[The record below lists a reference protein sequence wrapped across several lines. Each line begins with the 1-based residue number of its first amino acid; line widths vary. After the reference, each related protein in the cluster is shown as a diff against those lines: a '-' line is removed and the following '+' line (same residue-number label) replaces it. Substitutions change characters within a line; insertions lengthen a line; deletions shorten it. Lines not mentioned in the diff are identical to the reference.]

1 MLGIWKEMTLWKR
14 VLIGLA
20 LGMIVGL
27 IAHYAGGEKAIE
39 IVTTWVKP
47 FGEAFVNLIKMLVVP
62 LIATT
67 LVAGVVAMGEP
78 KKLGTLG
85 LYAVGLYLATTFFAV
100 CLGLISGTIFKP
112 GASVGNLEVSDAA
125 MESAKGKLQAGQDAA
140 SSLTDKLLDIIPTN
154 PIEALATGNVL
165 QIIFF
170 SILVGVGI
178 MMVGEK
184 GKPLADFFDAA
195 SEVVMKITM
204 GVMELAP
211 YGVFALMAWIM
222 ADMGLGILKSMS
234 MLAVA
239 LYLACIVQIVF
250 VYGGIIIK
258 GILRLPVTRYYFDS
272 ADAMGVAYSTS
283 SSNATL
289 PVTISVA
296 ENNLGVDK
304 AVAGSVLPLGAT
316 INMDGT
322 AIYLGIIATFAA
334 QAFGISLD
342 FGDYAMIALMA
353 TLTSIGTAGIPSA
366 SLFLAFA
373 VLSAIGVTEEQY
385 FLVVAFILP
394 FDRLLDMMRTV
405 TNVSGDLAVSCA
417 VAKWEGQ
424 LDEESF
430 RAKPII

>member
-1 MLGIWKEMTLWKR
+1 MFAKWQAITLWKR
-14 VLIGLA
+14 VIIGLL
-20 LGMIVGL
+20 LGMGVGL
-27 IAHYAGGEKAIE
+27 IAHYAGGDGASSF
-39 IVTTWVKP
+39 VTTWIKP

-85 LYAVGLYLATTFFAV
+85 LRAVGLYLATTFFAV
-100 CLGLISGTIFKP
+100 CLGLISGNIFKP
-112 GASVGNLEVSDAA
+112 GASVGELNVSEAA
-125 MESAKGKLQAGQDAA
+125 MESARSKLEAGQAA
-140 SSLTDKLLDIIPTN
+140 SSSLSDKLLDIIPTN
-154 PIEALATGNVL
+154 PVAALSNGNVL

-170 SILVGVGI
+170 AILLGVGI
-178 MMVGEK
+178 MLCGDR
-184 GKPLADFFDAA
+184 GKPLGDFFDSA

-211 YGVFALMAWIM
+211 FGVFALMAFVM
-222 ADMGLGILKSMS
+222 ADMGLGILASMAL
-234 MLAVA
+234 LAVA
-239 LYLACIVQIVF
+239 LYLACIVQILL
-250 VYGGIIIK
+250 VYGGVIIK
-258 GILRLPVTRYYFDS
+258 TVLRLPVSRYYLDS

-296 ENNLGVDK
+296 EKNLGVDK

-322 AIYLGIIATFAA
+322 AIYLGIIAVFAA
-334 QAFGISLD
+334 QVFGIDLTMA
-342 FGDYAMIALMA
+342 DYGMIALMA

-373 VLSAIGVTEEQY
+373 VLSAIGVTEAQY

-405 TNVSGDLAVSCA
+405 TNVSGDLAVACA

-430 RAKPII
+430 RAKPVI

>member
-1 MLGIWKEMTLWKR
+1 MFARWQAVTLWKR
-14 VLIGLA
+14 VMIGLA

-27 IAHYAGGEKAIE
+27 IAHYGGGPDVQGF
-39 IVTTWVKP
+39 VTTWVKP
-47 FGEAFVNLIKMLVVP
+47 FGDAFVNLIKMLVVP

-85 LYAVGLYLATTFFAV
+85 LRAVVLYLATTFFAV
-100 CLGLISGTIFKP
+100 WLGLLSGTIFKP
-112 GASVGNLEVSDAA
+112 GAGIGELSVSEAA
-125 MESAKGKLQAGQDAA
+125 MESAKSKLAAGQEA
-140 SSLTDKLLDIIPTN
+140 SSSLADKLLDIIPTN
-154 PIEALATGNVL
+154 PIAALSNGNVL

-170 SILVGVGI
+170 AILVGIGI
-178 MMVGEK
+178 MLCGDR
-184 GKPLADFFDAA
+184 GKPLADFFDSA

-222 ADMGLGILKSMS
+222 AEQGLGILANMG

-239 LYLACIVQIVF
+239 LYAACIIQILLI
-250 VYGGIIIK
+250 YGGVIIR
-258 GILRLPVTRYYFDS
+258 GLLSLPVKRYYFDC

-296 ENNLGVDK
+296 EHNLGVDK
-304 AVAGSVLPLGAT
+304 SVAGSVLPLGAT

-334 QAFGISLD
+334 QAFGIDLSLA
-342 FGDYAMIALMA
+342 DYGMIALMA

-373 VLSAIGVTEEQY
+373 VLSAIGVTEAQY
-385 FLVVAFILP
+385 FLIIAFILP

-405 TNVSGDLAVSCA
+405 TNVSGDLAVATA
-417 VAKWEGQ
+417 VAKWEGE
-424 LDEESF
+424 LDEEVF
-430 RAKPII
+430 KAKPAF